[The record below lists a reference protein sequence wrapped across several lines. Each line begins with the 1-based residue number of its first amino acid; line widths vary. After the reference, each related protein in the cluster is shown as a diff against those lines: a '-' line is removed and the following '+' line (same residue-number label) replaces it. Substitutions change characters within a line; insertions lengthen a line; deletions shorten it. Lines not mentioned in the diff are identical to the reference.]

1 MIIVIA
7 AVVVLLAAFLIWQNN
22 FPTVDEYAVESPA
35 LPEELDGCKIVQL
48 SDLHNKAFGADQKRL
63 VAELEKIE
71 PDLILITGDLIDKRR
86 TREDGWGNA
95 LSLIRQAAELAPVF
109 YVSGNHEWE
118 SGLYRKLRPQL
129 ETLGAEVLDNGFV
142 ILDHGDAALSV
153 MGLSDPAAFSKSV
166 KAGQPMKKEELPA
179 CAKKMGERLDWL
191 CEQQEPNAFQ
201 VLIAH
206 RPQLLE
212 MYAGAGVHL
221 VFSGHAHGG
230 QVCLPGLGA
239 LYAPD
244 QGWRPA
250 YTEGPYIMDNTVMI
264 VSRGLGNSAFP
275 LRIFDRPQIVV
286 VTLSAPEE
294 ETPEELADETPAE
307 TGVAEP
313 DEDLWEAAG
322 VNAAPENPEP
332 ETFTADIAAEEA
344 GEDDLPDALNLG
356 ELPDGW
362 TESAESAPEA
372 EETLE
377 AGETPEDAAASMEE
391 YQQEEAPEE
400 PEEASEEPG
409 ADEASGAALS
419 MDAPAPDDEEMLERM
434 LAGDFPAM
442 NEAPDETEKTVN

>member
-1 MIIVIA
+1 MIIVILA
-7 AVVVLLAAFLIWQNN
+7 LVLLLAAFLIWQNN

-48 SDLHNKAFGADQKRL
+48 SDLHNKCFGEDQKRL

-71 PDLILITGDLIDKRR
+71 PDLILLTGDLIDKRR

-118 SGLYRKLRPQL
+118 SGLYKKLRPQL
-129 ETLGAEVLDNGFV
+129 ETLGAEVLDDGFV
-142 ILDHGDAALSV
+142 ILDHGNAALAV
-153 MGLSDPAAFSKSV
+153 MGLSDPAAFSKNV

-179 CAKKMGERLDWL
+179 CAKKVGERLKWI

-230 QVCLPGLGA
+230 QVRLPGLGA

-244 QGWRPA
+244 QGWRPE

-275 LRIFDRPQIVV
+275 LRVFDRPQIVV
-286 VTLSAPEE
+286 VTLKAPEE
-294 ETPEELADETPAE
+294 DAPEDSVDLPPEEMDS
-307 TGVAEP
+307 AEP
-313 DEDLWEAAG
+313 DEAFAAAAAEGVVQEAAEPD
-322 VNAAPENPEP
+322 VFTVETAPEE
-332 ETFTADIAAEEA
+332 AEF
-344 GEDDLPDALNLG
+344 PDALNLG
-356 ELPDGW
+356 EMPEVSW
-362 TESAESAPEA
+362 TEPDEAEEEEEGGTPEA
-372 EETLE
+372 EMVSPEDDPQPE
-377 AGETPEDAAASMEE
+377 SIPETPA
-391 YQQEEAPEE
+391 EE
-400 PEEASEEPG
+400 PDESGEEELP
-409 ADEASGAALS
+409 AAGLS
-419 MDAPAPDDEEMLERM
+419 MDAPAPDDEELLEQM
-434 LAGDFPAM
+434 LAGDFPLM
-442 NEAPDETEKTVN
+442 NEPPDEAKKPEL